1 MTFSMSFLSCRLAHI
16 TATKYDYV
24 MLYLFYLFYV
34 IFILSSR
41 PYNCHQVRL
50 CDVTFILP
58 LICFF
63 LSCRLAHITATKYDY
78 VMLCLFYLFYVLFI
92 LSSRPYNCH
101 KVKHR
106 NNNHGCV
113 ESRILQEVSIA
124 EYKVPVNCVG
134 CYYPPTS
141 KCCQM
146 STKTLYIA
154 GIGAW
159 SNLYITKAF

>member
-1 MTFSMSFLSCRLAHI
+1 MFILLFLSFLSCRLTHI
-16 TATKYDYV
+16 TATKYNYV
-24 MLYLFYLFYV
+24 MLYLFDLFYILFV
-34 IFILSSR
+34 LSSG

-50 CDVTFILP
+50 CEISL
-58 LICFF
+58 
-63 LSCRLAHITATKYDY
+63 YD
-78 VMLCLFYLFYVLFI
+78 FFYVIFI